1 MLHCWKLNVC
11 LVCVVFPPLVL
22 SSVFPKGGSCE
33 LKGKQDK
40 QDFQLLLRCFKTIG
54 LQADQISAVWAIL
67 SSILQLG
74 NMCFS
79 SYEVRVTSGGENR
92 KIWKVSRPHG
102 LFFPFRASRLR
113 WLVSSVRLRPGGLDA
128 CCRFPQ
134 RPCRQSSLI
143 ELRSDIILF
152 MCHSLAIIWLYDL
165 IN

>member
-1 MLHCWKLNVC
+1 MFL
-11 LVCVVFPPLVL
+11 
-22 SSVFPKGGSCE
+22 KGGSCE

-79 SYEVRVTSGGENR
+79 SYEVCVPSGGENR
-92 KIWKVSRPHG
+92 KIQMVKRPQR
-102 LFFPFRASRLR
+102 LFFSFRANHLR
-113 WLVSSVRLRPGGLDA
+113 WLVSLVRLKPGELDA
-128 CCRFPQ
+128 CYRFLQ

-143 ELRSDIILF
+143 ELRSGIFL
-152 MCHSLAIIWLYDL
+152 CHSLTTTVWLYDP